1 MFIFLRNKPFWLHLL
16 LALGILFLVLFL
28 FVLSLN
34 WITKHGESN
43 TVPAVNG
50 KSLQEARSILEKK
63 SFDLVIQDSV
73 YYDSLPPG
81 QILKQIPDADEVVKI
96 NRTVYVTINRFV
108 APDVEMPNLKGYS
121 FKNAE
126 LTLRNLGLRVG
137 DTTFRPDFAKNT
149 VLEANYRGNSIAA
162 GTKIKMGSTV
172 DLVLGLGV
180 SDEFISVPEL
190 VGRTFS
196 EAKAL
201 LDAQGLILG
210 APVFKAD
217 VTDKENAFVYEQRP
231 TPKTEDGKR
240 LSIRPGQMVDLF
252 LQAERPVT
260 DSVNTKPST
269 TPPTTNQQP

>member
-1 MFIFLRNKPFWLHLL
+1 MFKFLQNKPFWLHLL
-16 LALGILFLVLFL
+16 LALGILFLFLFL

-43 TVPAVNG
+43 TVPAVTG
-50 KSLQEARSILEKK
+50 KSLQNAQSILDKK

-96 NRTVYVTINRFV
+96 NRTVYVTINRYV

-126 LTLRNLGLRVG
+126 LTLKNLGLKIG

-149 VLEANYRGNSIAA
+149 VLEASLHGNAVSPGA
-162 GTKIKMGSTV
+162 KIKMGSTIN
-172 DLVLGLGV
+172 LVLGLGV
-180 SDEFISVPEL
+180 SDESIPVPDL

-210 APVFKAD
+210 ASPAKENVM
-217 VTDKENAFVYEQRP
+217 DKENAFVYQQRP
-231 TPKTEDGKR
+231 SPRTEDGKR
-240 LSIRPGQMVDLF
+240 LAIRPGQMVDLF
-252 LQAERPVT
+252 LQVEKPVI
-260 DSVNTKPST
+260 DSLSEKAPLSS
-269 TPPTTNQQP
+269 PTNPQQQ